1 MTETMELTPDDG
13 QIVIV
18 AGGIAQYRDG
28 VFYTGME
35 EPMYQRP
42 IEWSVTWWEPLRYQT
57 SAPADVV
64 EAQKIFDRFCRF
76 IDGLY
81 LNATFVEN
89 DFMTKHEQKIVRDA
103 LASLQP
109 TNQPRKGRS

>member
-1 MTETMELTPDDG
+1 MTETMELKPMPDEIYCRKTWPDG
-13 QIVIV
+13 GNWAAVPFMGVTRYIR
-18 AGGIAQYRDG
+18 ADLAQ
-28 VFYTGME
+28 
-35 EPMYQRP
+35 P
-42 IEWSVTWWEPLRYQT
+42 